1 MDDPAH
7 PLGTKPYA
15 TARQLFELGFSRMRD
30 ASATQTLSRA
40 LRHRD
45 RIASLATSWGMFF
58 ALSTSGVNTPKN
70 RWKRDSARSSCGTAV
85 ARYIDKRASVEG
97 EECGTS

>member
-58 ALSTSGVNTPKN
+58 ALSTSGVNTHRRTDGSETRHAAP
-70 RWKRDSARSSCGTAV
+70 V
-85 ARYIDKRASVEG
+85 VPP
-97 EECGTS
+97 